1 MVVTEQPNQPEP
13 KLSRTDFESM
23 THEQLAAM
31 LESAD
36 VASASLLSLKLSRAA
51 TTISEIGDGLMKHV
65 KELEWQGKA
74 GDSFR
79 EWGGHT
85 ASATLHLGQYA
96 EAASDWLAT
105 VSQAIADAKLSMPDV
120 SETTH
125 AKAALANAHKTIDMA
140 KQPGMRNDPDARKEA
155 ATAHTDAAD
164 AQAYIDATREAA
176 IAQMRKLAGTYE
188 HSAMQV
194 NSLTPPTFA
203 PAAGRGAPDAWWV
216 DDKKTTLGN
225 GTEYSGHSSP
235 EASGSTAPTR
245 GSRSGA
251 QLPGVHHVS
260 AASLLED
267 TVRPSRHVAA
277 PSEPVSLNIDSAG
290 TLPRTSTP
298 PFTTAASGPAL
309 PPREVSPSGLPT
321 ALPPTFAGSGR
332 LPGAEFPSR
341 APGIGRLPQ
350 VPGLA
355 KPIEGAPRMPRESGI
370 VGGRPVSATGRPA
383 NGIPRG
389 TVIGG
394 ENAQGRAPLGR
405 AVSSGS
411 MGGARPSGAMGGS
424 GRRLASETGGVLGG
438 RSGQPGRSGGRPFTS
453 GGSGLV
459 RPPAKGSDKVQG
471 SQLGRTGAASRSA
484 DSRKPGEQPGKR
496 PDYLVED
503 EETWTRDGRRTLPP
517 VVD

>member
-1 MVVTEQPNQPEP
+1 MSEQPKQP

-36 VASASLLSLKLSRAA
+36 MASASHLSVKLSKAA
-51 TTISEIGDGLMKHV
+51 TTIREIGDGLMKHV

-79 EWGGHT
+79 DWGGHT
-85 ASATLHLGQYA
+85 ASATLRLGDYA
-96 EAASDWLAT
+96 QAASDWMAT
-105 VSQAIADAKLSMPDV
+105 VSHAIADAKASMPDV
-120 SETTH
+120 SETTR
-125 AKAALANAHKTIDMA
+125 AKAALADAHKTIDVA
-140 KQPGMRNDPDARKEA
+140 KQPGVRNDPDARKA
-155 ATAHTDAAD
+155 ATTAHTDATN
-164 AQAYIDATREAA
+164 AQAHIDATREAA
-176 IAQMRKLAGTYE
+176 IQQMLKLAGAYE

-216 DDKKTTLGN
+216 GDENTNLAK
-225 GTEYSGHSSP
+225 GTAYVGHSSSSA
-235 EASGSTAPTR
+235 ASPTAHTG
-245 GSRSGA
+245 GSRGGVQPA
-251 QLPGVHHVS
+251 AVHHVS
-260 AASLLED
+260 AASAVDDRTRSSLHFP
-267 TVRPSRHVAA
+267 VPH
-277 PSEPVSLNIDSAG
+277 EPVSLNIDSAG
-290 TLPRTSTP
+290 ADTLPRTSTP
-298 PFTTAASGPAL
+298 PATTGASGPAL
-309 PPREVSPSGLPT
+309 PLREASPAGLPT
-321 ALPPTFAGSGR
+321 GLPPTFAGSGR
-332 LPGAEFPSR
+332 IPGVELPAR
-341 APGIGRLPQ
+341 APGMGRLPQ

-355 KPIEGAPRMPRESGI
+355 KPIEGMPRMPRETGI
-370 VGGRPVSATGRPA
+370 VGGRPVSATGRPV

-394 ENAQGRAPLGR
+394 ENGQGRTPLGR
-405 AVSSGS
+405 AFSPGS
-411 MGGARPSGAMGGS
+411 VEGARSAGAMGGS

-459 RPPAKGSDKVQG
+459 RPSSKAADQAQG
-471 SQLGRTGAASRSA
+471 SQVGRTGAAARSV
-484 DSRKPGEQPGKR
+484 DSRKPQEQHGKR

-503 EETWTRDGRRTLPP
+503 EETWARDGRRALPP

>member
-1 MVVTEQPNQPEP
+1 MSEQP

-96 EAASDWLAT
+96 EAASDWMAT

-125 AKAALANAHKTIDMA
+125 AKTALANANKTIDMA

-155 ATAHTDAAD
+155 ASAHTDATD

-176 IAQMRKLAGTYE
+176 VAQMRKLAGAYE

-216 DDKKTTLGN
+216 GN
-225 GTEYSGHSSP
+225 EDTNLAKGNTYAGHSSSGA
-235 EASGSTAPTR
+235 ASFTTHTG
-245 GSRSGA
+245 GSRGGA
-251 QLPGVHHVS
+251 QPAVVHHASAVS
-260 AASLLED
+260 APD
-267 TVRPSRHVAA
+267 GRTRPSSHL
-277 PSEPVSLNIDSAG
+277 PTPHEPVSLNIDSAG
-290 TLPRTSTP
+290 ADTLPRTSTP
-298 PFTTAASGPAL
+298 PLTTAASGPAL
-309 PPREVSPSGLPT
+309 PLREAPSGLPT
-321 ALPPTFAGSGR
+321 GLPPTFAGSGR
-332 LPGAEFPSR
+332 LPGAELPSR

-355 KPIEGAPRMPRESGI
+355 KPIDGVPRMPRETGI
-370 VGGRPVSATGRPA
+370 VGGRPVSATGRRA

-411 MGGARPSGAMGGS
+411 VGGARPSGALGGS

-459 RPPAKGSDKVQG
+459 RPSAKGSDKVQG

-484 DSRKPGEQPGKR
+484 DSRKPEEQQGKR

>member
-1 MVVTEQPNQPEP
+1 MSEQP

-36 VASASLLSLKLSRAA
+36 VASASHLSVKLSKAA

-79 EWGGHT
+79 DWGGHT

-96 EAASDWLAT
+96 QAASEWMGT

-125 AKAALANAHKTIDMA
+125 AKAALADAHKTIDVA
-140 KQPGMRNDPDARKEA
+140 KQPGVRNDPDARKAA
-155 ATAHTDAAD
+155 ATAHTDATN
-164 AQAYIDATREAA
+164 AQAHIDATREAA
-176 IAQMRKLAGTYE
+176 IAQMRKLAGAYE

-216 DDKKTTLGN
+216 GNEDTNLAKGTT
-225 GTEYSGHSSP
+225 YAGHSSSGA
-235 EASGSTAPTR
+235 ASPTAHTG
-245 GSRSGA
+245 GSRGGA
-251 QLPGVHHVS
+251 QPAAVHHVS
-260 AASLLED
+260 AASALD
-267 TVRPSRHVAA
+267 DRTHPSGHLPA
-277 PSEPVSLNIDSAG
+277 PHEPVSLNIDSAG
-290 TLPRTSTP
+290 ADTLPRTSTP
-298 PFTTAASGPAL
+298 PLTTATSGPAL
-309 PPREVSPSGLPT
+309 PLREASPPGLP
-321 ALPPTFAGSGR
+321 AGLPPTFAGSSRVPGLE
-332 LPGAEFPSR
+332 LPTR

-355 KPIEGAPRMPRESGI
+355 KPIEGVPRMPRETGI

-389 TVIGG
+389 TVIGA
-394 ENAQGRAPLGR
+394 ENGQGRAPLGR

-411 MGGARPSGAMGGS
+411 MGGARSTGAVSGS

-459 RPPAKGSDKVQG
+459 RPSAKGSDKVQG
-471 SQLGRTGAASRSA
+471 SQLGRTGAASRST
-484 DSRKPGEQPGKR
+484 DSRKSEERPGKR

>member
-1 MVVTEQPNQPEP
+1 MSEQP

-96 EAASDWLAT
+96 EAASDWMAT

-125 AKAALANAHKTIDMA
+125 AKTALANANKTIDMA

-155 ATAHTDAAD
+155 ATAHTDATD

-176 IAQMRKLAGTYE
+176 IAQMRKLAGAYE

-216 DDKKTTLGN
+216 GN
-225 GTEYSGHSSP
+225 DAHKAVPTEYTGEGTHSVAAHGSVSSGNSLRP
-235 EASGSTAPTR
+235 A
-245 GSRSGA
+245 
-251 QLPGVHHVS
+251 VHHVS
-260 AASLLED
+260 AHSVDADPAQSSGHGP
-267 TVRPSRHVAA
+267 THPKA
-277 PSEPVSLNIDSAG
+277 VSLDIASTD
-290 TLPRTSTP
+290 TLPRTSPSSPTVP
-298 PFTTAASGPAL
+298 SAGPAL
-309 PPREVSPSGLPT
+309 PRDVQPTAPPVGLPS
-321 ALPPTFAGSGR
+321 TFTGVGRIPGSASPR
-332 LPGAEFPSR
+332 LPGVS
-341 APGIGRLPQ
+341 RLPQ

-355 KPIEGAPRMPRESGI
+355 KPIDGVPRMPRESGI

-389 TVIGG
+389 TVIGS
-394 ENAQGRAPLGR
+394 ENGQARAPFGR
-405 AVSSGS
+405 TASPGS
-411 MGGARPSGAMGGS
+411 VEGARSAGGMNA

-438 RSGQPGRSGGRPFTS
+438 RPGQPGRSNGRPFTS
-453 GGSGLV
+453 GGTGLV
-459 RPPAKGSDKVQG
+459 RPSAKGGDQAQG
-471 SQLGRTGAASRSA
+471 SQAGRTGVTGRSA
-484 DSRKPGEQPGKR
+484 DPRRSQQHKER

>member
-1 MVVTEQPNQPEP
+1 MSEQP

-36 VASASLLSLKLSRAA
+36 VASASHLSVKLSKAA

-79 EWGGHT
+79 DWGGHT

-96 EAASDWLAT
+96 QAASEWMGT

-120 SETTH
+120 SETTQ
-125 AKAALANAHKTIDMA
+125 AKAALADAHKTIDVA
-140 KQPGMRNDPDARKEA
+140 KQPGVRNDPDARKAA
-155 ATAHTDAAD
+155 ATAHTDATN
-164 AQAYIDATREAA
+164 AQAHIDATREAA
-176 IAQMRKLAGTYE
+176 IAQMRKLAGAYE

-216 DDKKTTLGN
+216 GGETHRAVP
-225 GTEYSGHSSP
+225 TEYTG
-235 EASGSTAPTR
+235 GSTHSVTAH
-245 GSRSGA
+245 GSVSSGNSPRPA
-251 QLPGVHHVS
+251 VHHVS
-260 AASLLED
+260 TDS
-267 TVRPSRHVAA
+267 VATA
-277 PSEPVSLNIDSAG
+277 PAQSSGHSPTHPKAVSLDIASTD
-290 TLPRTSTP
+290 TLPRTSP
-298 PFTTAASGPAL
+298 SSPAVPSASPAL
-309 PPREVSPSGLPT
+309 PREVQPTSPPIGLPS
-321 ALPPTFAGSGR
+321 TFTGGGRAPGSASVR
-332 LPGAEFPSR
+332 LPGMS
-341 APGIGRLPQ
+341 RLPQ

-355 KPIEGAPRMPRESGI
+355 KPIDSVPRMPREPGI

-389 TVIGG
+389 TVIGS
-394 ENAQGRAPLGR
+394 ENGQARTPFGRTASP
-405 AVSSGS
+405 GS
-411 MGGARPSGAMGGS
+411 VEGARSAGGMNS

-438 RSGQPGRSGGRPFTS
+438 RSGQPGRSSGRPFTS
-453 GGSGLV
+453 GGTGLV
-459 RPPAKGSDKVQG
+459 RPSAKGADQAQG
-471 SQLGRTGAASRSA
+471 SQAGRTGVAGRSA
-484 DSRKPGEQPGKR
+484 DSRRSQQHKER

>member
-1 MVVTEQPNQPEP
+1 MSEQP

-36 VASASLLSLKLSRAA
+36 VASASHLSVKLSKAA

-79 EWGGHT
+79 DWGGHT

-96 EAASDWLAT
+96 QAASEWMGT

-125 AKAALANAHKTIDMA
+125 AKAALADAHETIDVA
-140 KQPGMRNDPDARKEA
+140 KQPGVRNDPDARKAA
-155 ATAHTDAAD
+155 ATAHTDATN
-164 AQAYIDATREAA
+164 AQAHIDATREAA
-176 IAQMRKLAGTYE
+176 IAQMRKLAGAYE

-216 DDKKTTLGN
+216 GN
-225 GTEYSGHSSP
+225 EDTNLAKGNTYAGHSSSGA
-235 EASGSTAPTR
+235 ASSTTHTG
-245 GSRSGA
+245 GSRGGA
-251 QLPGVHHVS
+251 QPAVVHHAS
-260 AASLLED
+260 AISALD
-267 TVRPSRHVAA
+267 GRTRPSSHLPA
-277 PSEPVSLNIDSAG
+277 PHESVSLNIDSAG
-290 TLPRTSTP
+290 ADTLPRTSTP
-298 PFTTAASGPAL
+298 PPTTAASGPAL
-309 PPREVSPSGLPT
+309 PPREASPTGLPT
-321 ALPPTFAGSGR
+321 GLPPTFAGSGR
-332 LPGAEFPSR
+332 LPGVELPSR

-355 KPIEGAPRMPRESGI
+355 KPIEGVPRMPRETGI

-394 ENAQGRAPLGR
+394 ENGQGRAPLGR

-411 MGGARPSGAMGGS
+411 MGGARSSGAMGGS
-424 GRRLASETGGVLGG
+424 GRRLASETGGALGG
-438 RSGQPGRSGGRPFTS
+438 RSGQPGRSSGRPFTS

-459 RPPAKGSDKVQG
+459 RPSAKGSDKVQG

-484 DSRKPGEQPGKR
+484 DSRKSQEQQGKR

>member
-1 MVVTEQPNQPEP
+1 MTEQPKRPEP

-36 VASASLLSLKLSRAA
+36 MASASHLSVKLFKAA
-51 TTISEIGDGLMKHV
+51 TTISEIGDDLMKHV

-79 EWGGHT
+79 DWGGHT
-85 ASATLHLGQYA
+85 ASATLRLGQYA
-96 EAASDWLAT
+96 KAASEWMGT
-105 VSQAIADAKLSMPDV
+105 VSDAISDAKLSMPDV
-120 SETTH
+120 SETTR
-125 AKAALANAHKTIDMA
+125 AKAALADATKTIDVA
-140 KQPGMRNDPDARKEA
+140 KQPGVRNDPDARKAA
-155 ATAHTDAAD
+155 ATAHTDATN
-164 AQAYIDATREAA
+164 AQAQIDATREAA
-176 IAQMRKLAGTYE
+176 IAQMRKLAGAYE

-216 DDKKTTLGN
+216 DDKKTTLAN
-225 GTEYSGHSSP
+225 GTGYAVRSSSDAP
-235 EASGSTAPTR
+235 SSTAPTR
-245 GSRSGA
+245 GSRGGA
-251 QLPGVHHVS
+251 QPAGVHH
-260 AASLLED
+260 AAAAPVREE
-267 TVRPSRHVAA
+267 TVRASRHVAA
-277 PSEPVSLNIDSAG
+277 PSEPVSLNIDSAD

-298 PFTTAASGPAL
+298 PLTTATSGPAL
-309 PPREVSPSGLPT
+309 PLRETSPAGLPT
-321 ALPPTFAGSGR
+321 GLPPTFAGGGR
-332 LPGAEFPSR
+332 LPGAELHSR
-341 APGIGRLPQ
+341 APGMGRLPQ

-355 KPIEGAPRMPRESGI
+355 KPIEGMPRMPRETGI

-394 ENAQGRAPLGR
+394 ENGQGRTPLGR
-405 AVSSGS
+405 GFSSGS
-411 MGGARPSGAMGGS
+411 AEGVRSAGAMGGS

-438 RSGQPGRSGGRPFTS
+438 RSGQSGRSGGRPFTS

-459 RPPAKGSDKVQG
+459 RPSAKGADQAQG
-471 SQLGRTGAASRSA
+471 SQVGHTGAAARSA
-484 DSRKPGEQPGKR
+484 DSRKPQEQHGKR

-503 EETWTRDGRRTLPP
+503 EETWTRDGRRALPP

>member
-1 MVVTEQPNQPEP
+1 MSEQPKQP

-36 VASASLLSLKLSRAA
+36 MASASLLSLKLSKAA

-79 EWGGHT
+79 DWGGHT

-96 EAASDWLAT
+96 QAASDWMAT
-105 VSQAIADAKLSMPDV
+105 VSHAIADAKLSMPDV

-125 AKAALANAHKTIDMA
+125 AKTALADAHKTIDVA
-140 KQPGMRNDPDARKEA
+140 KQPGARNDPDARKA
-155 ATAHTDAAD
+155 AAAAHTDATA
-164 AQAYIDATREAA
+164 AQDRIDATREAA
-176 IAQMRKLAGTYE
+176 IAQMRKLAGAYE

-216 DDKKTTLGN
+216 
-225 GTEYSGHSSP
+225 GTEDKTLAKGTTYTGHSS
-235 EASGSTAPTR
+235 SGAAGPAAHTG
-245 GSRSGA
+245 GSQSGA
-251 QLPGVHHVS
+251 QPADVHHVP
-260 AASLLED
+260 AASALDGATRSSGHL
-267 TVRPSRHVAA
+267 PA
-277 PSEPVSLNIDSAG
+277 PHDPVSLNIDSAG
-290 TLPRTSTP
+290 ADALPRTSTP
-298 PFTTAASGPAL
+298 PHTTTASGPAL
-309 PPREVSPSGLPT
+309 PLREAPPSGLP
-321 ALPPTFAGSGR
+321 AGLPPTFAGSGR
-332 LPGAEFPSR
+332 LPGAELPTR
-341 APGIGRLPQ
+341 APGVGRLPQ

-355 KPIEGAPRMPRESGI
+355 KPIEGVTRTPRETGI

-394 ENAQGRAPLGR
+394 ENGQGRAPLGR

-424 GRRLASETGGVLGG
+424 GRRLASETGSVLGG

-459 RPPAKGSDKVQG
+459 RPSAKGSDKVPG
-471 SQLGRTGAASRSA
+471 SQLGRTGAASRSVG
-484 DSRKPGEQPGKR
+484 SSKSEEQSGKR

>member
-1 MVVTEQPNQPEP
+1 MSEQPKQPEP

-36 VASASLLSLKLSRAA
+36 MASASLLSMKLYKAA

-79 EWGGHT
+79 DWGGHT
-85 ASATLHLGQYA
+85 ASATLRLGDYA
-96 EAASDWLAT
+96 RAASEWMGT

-120 SETTH
+120 SETTQ
-125 AKAALANAHKTIDMA
+125 AKAALADAHKTIDLT
-140 KQPGMRNDPDARKEA
+140 KQPGVRNDPDARKEA
-155 ATAHTDAAD
+155 ATAHTDATT
-164 AQAYIDATREAA
+164 AQARIDATREAA
-176 IAQMRKLAGTYE
+176 IAQMRKLAGAYE

-203 PAAGRGAPDAWWV
+203 PAAGRGAPGAWWV
-216 DDKKTTLGN
+216 GDEDTNLARGN
-225 GTEYSGHSSP
+225 QYATHGSSGQASP
-235 EASGSTAPTR
+235 TAPAG
-245 GSRSGA
+245 GSRSGGHSA
-251 QLPGVHHVS
+251 VVHHVP
-260 AASLLED
+260 AASALED
-267 TVRPSRHVAA
+267 RARSSGHVSA
-277 PSEPVSLNIDSAG
+277 PHQPVSLNIDSVD

-298 PFTTAASGPAL
+298 PLTTPPSGPAL
-309 PPREVSPSGLPT
+309 PLREASPTGLLPG
-321 ALPPTFAGSGR
+321 LPPTFTGGGR
-332 LPGAEFPSR
+332 LPGAELPSR
-341 APGIGRLPQ
+341 SPGMGRLPQ

-355 KPIEGAPRMPRESGI
+355 KPIEGMPRMPRETGI

-394 ENAQGRAPLGR
+394 ENGQGRAPLGR
-405 AVSSGS
+405 AFSSGS
-411 MGGARPSGAMGGS
+411 VEGARSAGAMGGS

-459 RPPAKGSDKVQG
+459 RPSAKGADKAQG
-471 SQLGRTGAASRSA
+471 SQVGRTGAATRSA
-484 DSRKPGEQPGKR
+484 DSRKSQEQRDKR

-503 EETWTRDGRRTLPP
+503 EETWTRDGRRALPP